1 MPVPVREGQE
11 VYYSL
16 TSHLWEMT
24 ITLLR
29 GEDVQNLALERVSW
43 EIHTSPTVVITFS
56 NTPFILAL
64 LPDRSINKSTNICS
78 GHLNPHL
85 TPAIPPKV
93 VRLGSRA

>member
-16 TSHLWEMT
+16 TSHLWEIT

-29 GEDVQNLALERVSW
+29 GEEVQNLALERVSW

-64 LPDRSINKSTNICS
+64 LPDQSTNQLIS
-78 GHLNPHL
+78 VLV
-85 TPAIPPKV
+85 T
-93 VRLGSRA
+93 